1 MSTPLVIGTRG
12 SELALWQ
19 AREVERLL
27 GGATEL
33 RIIKTSGDMFQI
45 APLQGGLE
53 QGFFTKDIE
62 AQLLAGEIDLAV
74 HSLKDLPTALAPGLA
89 IGAYLKRAPV
99 SDLLLVHRDWHD
111 PSGLVPLKQGC
122 EVGATSLRRQAL
134 LRLYAPQ
141 VEARM
146 LRGNVPGR
154 IAKCAAGEYGA
165 IVLARAGVGRLG
177 LDTAALHV
185 YELDAVHWLPAPGQ
199 GAIAVQCRE
208 ADARVLELL
217 APLNDAETE
226 QAVCL
231 ERRLLGN
238 FEGGCHTAFGAWATR
253 TAAGWQVHL
262 GMEMGGVWGQCAQQ
276 GDYAALEEIGPAS
289 GLSFAPHGPAAQE
302 ELCRP
307 LRW

>member
-1 MSTPLVIGTRG
+1 MSRPVVIGTRG

-19 AREVERLL
+19 AHEVQRRL
-27 GGATEL
+27 GGETEL
-33 RIIKTSGDMFQI
+33 RIIKTSGDMFLG

-99 SDLLLVHRDWHD
+99 SDLLLVHPDYHD
-111 PSGLVPLKQGC
+111 PAGLLPLRPGA

-154 IAKCAAGEYGA
+154 IAKCLAGEYGA

-185 YELDAVHWLPAPGQ
+185 YELDAVRWLPAPGQ

-208 ADARVLELL
+208 GDARVLELL
-217 APLNDAETE
+217 APLNDADTE

-238 FEGGCHTAFGAWATR
+238 FEGGCHTAFGAWAR
-253 TAAGWQVHL
+253 RAAAAWQVHL
-262 GMEMGGVWGQCAQQ
+262 GMELGGVWGQCEQA
-276 GDYAALEEIGPAS
+276 GEYAALEGIGPGS
-289 GLSFAPHGPAAQE
+289 GLGFTPPQASAQE
-302 ELCRP
+302 ELCLP
-307 LRW
+307 LRG